1 MENSKW
7 LQTYLYIWVGQFLSM
22 LSSYAVQFAIIIW
35 LSLEY
40 QSAQVLAY
48 AAIAGML
55 PQALIGPFAGV
66 YIDRWDRKKTMM
78 LADGFIA
85 LCALIMVYILR
96 SDTIHLY
103 LIYLLLGLRSIGN
116 AFHSP
121 ALQAVAPLIVPKDQL
136 LRVAGINQVIHSITG
151 IAGPAIGTLSIT
163 YLSISKVLYLDV
175 LGALFAVLSLVF
187 VHIPSLTGTKKSSLF
202 KVAGD
207 LREGLKAVLDSR
219 GLSYL
224 FLYAMAIAFFTMPV
238 AIMFPLMTIEHY
250 LGGKWEMGLVEVIW
264 GVGMLLGGAALGL
277 FKLRSSKVVL
287 INAMYLLMGLTF
299 IVSGLLTAQQFLWFV
314 AVTGI
319 GGIAMAIF
327 AACFNTILQIE
338 VAPEKLGRVFSL
350 YYSLAILPSTIGLL
364 FAGIIAEKIGI
375 TNTFIISGSLVVLM
389 GLLSF
394 ATPALMRL
402 GRHPIQPGP
411 DYN

>member
-1 MENSKW
+1 MENNKW

-66 YIDRWDRKKTMM
+66 FIDRWDRKRTMM
-78 LADGFIA
+78 LSDTFIA
-85 LCALIMVYILR
+85 VCALIMIYVLR
-96 SDTIHLY
+96 NDTIHLG
-103 LIYLLLGLRSIGN
+103 LIYGLLGLRSIGN

-151 IAGPAIGTLSIT
+151 IAGPAIGTLAIT
-163 YLSISKVLYLDV
+163 YMSISKVLYLDV
-175 LGALFAVLSLVF
+175 IGAFFAVLSLFF
-187 VHIPSLTGTKKSSLF
+187 VHIPSVVASKNTSIF
-202 KVAGD
+202 KIAGE
-207 LREGLKAVLDSR
+207 LKEGFRAVLDKR

-224 FLYAMAIAFFTMPV
+224 FLYAMAITFFTMPV

-250 LGGKWEMGLVEVIW
+250 LGGKWEMGLVEVVW
-264 GVGMLLGGAALGL
+264 GVGMLLGGATLGL
-277 FKLRSSKVVL
+277 IKVRSSKVVL
-287 INAMYLLMGLTF
+287 INAMYLVMGLTF
-299 IVSGLLTAQQFLWFV
+299 IVSGILNPQQFLWFV
-314 AVTGI
+314 VATGI
-319 GGIAMAIF
+319 GGISMAIF
-327 AACFNTILQIE
+327 AACFNTLLQVE

-350 YYSLAILPSTIGLL
+350 YYSVAILPSTIGLL
-364 FAGIIAEKIGI
+364 FAGLIAEKIGI
-375 TNTFIISGSLVVLM
+375 TTTFILSGTLVVIA

-394 ATPALMRL
+394 ATRPLTRL
-402 GRHPIQPGP
+402 GKHPVQSGP
-411 DYN
+411 HAE